1 MDGSGGPGI
10 MMPSAAHRLA
20 GLRAMAPTCLRP
32 GEGQCRGRL
41 PAATRALPRDIA
53 TFTGRQVEFAQLM
66 GTLAAAAPPGGV
78 VRIYAIDGMA
88 GVGKTALAVHAAHR
102 PGAVR

>member
-1 MDGSGGPGI
+1 
-10 MMPSAAHRLA
+10 
-20 GLRAMAPTCLRP
+20 
-32 GEGQCRGRL
+32 
-41 PAATRALPRDIA
+41 LPRDIA

-102 PGAVR
+102 PGAVRTTDEDASAATIQDDPVCGQ